1 MTNPHR
7 GPTLEE
13 FLKEEGLY
21 EDAVEF
27 ATRRVVAWQLEQ
39 ARKDSNI
46 SKTEMARRM
55 ETSRSQLD
63 RILNGDES
71 DIGIKTLERGAAA
84 VGKRLKVELV

>member
-39 ARKDSNI
+39 AR
-46 SKTEMARRM
+46 
-55 ETSRSQLD
+55 
-63 RILNGDES
+63 
-71 DIGIKTLERGAAA
+71 
-84 VGKRLKVELV
+84 